1 VLTVHDAVYMVVPED
16 QADEAK
22 EQTLAIMRTA
32 PDWIPDIPLDAEAGY
47 GKTLA
52 DC

>member
-1 VLTVHDAVYMVVPED
+1 VYIL
-16 QADEAK
+16 AK
-22 EQTLAIMRTA
+22 EPDAQNAVDFVLAQMRRA
-32 PDWIPDIPLDAEAGY
+32 PKWMPDIPLDAEAGY